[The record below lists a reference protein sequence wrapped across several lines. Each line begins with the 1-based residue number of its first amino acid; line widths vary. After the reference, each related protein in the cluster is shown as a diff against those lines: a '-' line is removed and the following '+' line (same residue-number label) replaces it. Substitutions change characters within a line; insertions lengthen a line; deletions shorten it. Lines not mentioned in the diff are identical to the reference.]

1 MINLNL
7 NLNKTGSIEDYTASL
22 TKAFN
27 KYGEEAVAKQLQA
40 DAIKKQKTIFEN
52 DSKAIVMG
60 GDTIFIYSYQNMISS
75 SISVHYYSKT
85 YDFYKSVSLVNCPQ
99 NWDYLYNLDNAKN
112 LRGGKFANVLTNMWV
127 GDEEIIVPLS
137 DWYEKYRK

>member
-1 MINLNL
+1 MLNL

-22 TKAFN
+22 TKACN
-27 KYGEEAVAKQLQA
+27 KYGEDAVAKQLKA

-52 DSKAIVMG
+52 DSKARVMG
-60 GDTIFIYSYQNMISS
+60 GDTIFIHSYQNMISS

-85 YDFYKSVSLVNCPQ
+85 YDFHKSVSLVNCKQ
-99 NWDYLYNLDNAKN
+99 NWDYLYRLDNTTN
-112 LRGGKFANVLTNMWV
+112 LNGGKFANVLTNMWV
-127 GDEEIIVPLS
+127 GDEEIIIPLS

>member
-1 MINLNL
+1 MINL

-27 KYGEEAVAKQLQA
+27 KYGEEAVAKQLKA
-40 DAIKKQKTIFEN
+40 DAIKKQKTVFEN
-52 DSKAIVMG
+52 NSKARVMG
-60 GDTIFIYSYQNMISS
+60 GDTVLVELHKNTLSS
-75 SISVHYYSKT
+75 SIFINYYSKT
-85 YDFYKSVSLVNCPQ
+85 YDFQKPVSLVNCQQ
-99 NWDYLYNLDNAKN
+99 NWDYLYKLDNATN
-112 LRGGKFANVLTNMWV
+112 LSGGKFANVLISIWL